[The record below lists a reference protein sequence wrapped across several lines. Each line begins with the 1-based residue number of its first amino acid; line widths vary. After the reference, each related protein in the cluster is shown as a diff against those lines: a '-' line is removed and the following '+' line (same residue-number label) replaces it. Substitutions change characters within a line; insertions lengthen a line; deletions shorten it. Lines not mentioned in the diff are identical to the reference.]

1 MNAVPSIQINNE
13 RVRVTRWHFAPDAQ
27 TGEHV
32 HGYDYVVVPLT
43 TGKLRLIEPD
53 GTKDVELLAGAPYA
67 RPAGVVHNV
76 VNVNDF
82 EFVFVEVE
90 LK

>member
-13 RVRVTRWHFAPDAQ
+13 RVRVTKWHFAPGAQ

-53 GTKDVELLAGAPYA
+53 GTRDVELLAGAPYA
-67 RPAGVVHNV
+67 RPAGVAHNV